1 MSKSIRRP
9 PAVGVARMRRS
20 CLVLVAIVSGCSDR
34 LLDPLDPDSFRQFS
48 GTVTIETGGQ
58 KSVLNYYREGKKLR
72 IVPRVAEGSPYD
84 QRVAIIVDEEAK
96 TATAVSMGRKQYF
109 VHPLRAQSAPG
120 ANWLLG
126 QFAQRRH
133 VLSRQELGTET
144 IDGHPCT
151 VQRVVMQGADGSQ
164 QAVKLWSARDLRGFA
179 IKIEAAAGGIPLLVT
194 FADVKLGPS
203 GDPSLFV
210 VPADFTKAG

>member
-1 MSKSIRRP
+1 MSKSVHRP
-9 PAVGVARMRRS
+9 SALGVARMKRS
-20 CLVLVAIVSGCSDR
+20 CLVLVALVSGCSDR
-34 LLDPLDPDSFRQFS
+34 SLDPLDPDSFRHYS
-48 GTVTIETGGQ
+48 GTVTLETGGQ
-58 KSVLNYYREGKKLR
+58 KSVLDYYREGKKVR

-96 TATAVSMGRKQYF
+96 TATALSMGRKQYF
-109 VHPLRAQSAPG
+109 VHPLRARSVPG

-126 QFAQRRH
+126 QFAQRPH
-133 VLSRQELGTET
+133 VVSRQELGAET

-151 VQRVVMQGADGSQ
+151 VQRVVMQAADGSQ

-179 IKIEAAAGGIPLLVT
+179 IRVETAAGRAPLVVT
-194 FADVKLGPS
+194 FADVKLGPI